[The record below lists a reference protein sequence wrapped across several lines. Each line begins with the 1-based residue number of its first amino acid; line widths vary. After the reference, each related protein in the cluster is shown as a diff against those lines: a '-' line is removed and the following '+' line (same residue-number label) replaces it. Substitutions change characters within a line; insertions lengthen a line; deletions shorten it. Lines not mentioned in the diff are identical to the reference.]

1 MQSMK
6 ERIAFP
12 HTIFTYILIPVAI
25 AGIVSAVLIN
35 LLLTP
40 LLIDHFTEK
49 SSTDL
54 ELATSIAMEYCEEN
68 FQDLLS
74 LRLSDDEM
82 MVETMYQETLRE
94 IIQLHQRWPQVH
106 MLAVS
111 GKGKIEDSTYPLLP
125 AGTDFTPPSISP
137 TKIHSRRIG
146 NNEVLFHSRYF
157 PFWRLHIIALVPLKN
172 VAAPAKMMQRG
183 LFLALAGIS
192 AVLLFTLVI
201 TLEHGV
207 HRPLN
212 RVIAAAE
219 EIGGGAF
226 PRIESRRKDEI
237 GKLTAAVNAMSTRLQ
252 ENRSTLEQTLEEK
265 NVLLQ
270 EIHHRVKNNLNVV
283 VSLLHLQADQVSNSR
298 NAREILNSSCDR
310 IYSMALVHE
319 KLYQSDSFSRID
331 LEAYIDSISQQ
342 LFSIYAQRKRIE
354 RVIRV
359 KNITVDL
366 SLAMPCGL
374 ILNELI
380 TNSLLHAFP
389 AQESGRIEIKAEKYG
404 TGELEL
410 TYSDNGIG
418 IEKELS
424 LSEPRATLGLSLIHI
439 LSNQIGAKVELSTK
453 SGYWL
458 RLKIPEHQKR
468 S

>member
-1 MQSMK
+1 MQSVK

-12 HTIFTYILIPVAI
+12 HTIFTYILIPVAV

-35 LLLTP
+35 LLLTS
-40 LLIDHFTEK
+40 LLIDHFTAK

-54 ELATSIAMEYCEEN
+54 ELATSIALEHCEEN

-74 LRLSDDEM
+74 LRLSDDAM
-82 MVETMYQETLRE
+82 MVETMYKETLRE
-94 IIQLHQRWPQVH
+94 ITQLHQRWPEVH

-111 GKGKIEDSTYPLLP
+111 RQGNVEDSTYPPLP
-125 AGTDFTPPSISP
+125 VGADFTPPSIAP
-137 TKIHSRRIG
+137 TDIRTRRIG
-146 NNEVLFHSRYF
+146 KNEVLFHARYF
-157 PFWRLHIIALVPLKN
+157 PFWRLHIIALVPLKT

-192 AVLLFTLVI
+192 GVLLVTLVI

-219 EIGGGAF
+219 EIGSGAF

-237 GKLTAAVNAMSTRLQ
+237 GKVTAAVNAMSTRLQ
-252 ENRSTLEQTLEEK
+252 ENRSTLERTLEEK

-283 VSLLHLQADQVSNSR
+283 VSLLHLQADQVSDRR

-342 LFSIYAQRKRIE
+342 LFSIYAQSKRIE

-366 SLAMPCGL
+366 PQAMPCGL

-389 AQESGRIEIKAEKYG
+389 AQDSGRIEIKAEKNG
-404 TGELEL
+404 AGELEL
-410 TYSDNGIG
+410 TYSDNGVG
-418 IEKELS
+418 IEEELN
-424 LSEPRATLGLSLIHI
+424 LSEPRATLGMSLIHI
-439 LSNQIGAKVELSTK
+439 LSNQIGAKIELSTH

-458 RLKIPEHQKR
+458 RLRIPENPK
-468 S
+468 SA